1 MCLESVFRWRFHW
14 QHKAHWIVAGLG
26 AVAGAGCFEVHLTSY
41 MRERARSERASPDC
55 EKQRRR
61 ILAGLE
67 VVADCILEIPASI
80 DPLDAVASSQVIDA
94 LREAN
99 SASIS
104 CQSLNL
110 ALLDE
115 EKNRVGADTEC
126 MFGWDV
132 GKRRCVPVWGTGSE
146 NSAVLDSAEAK
157 ICSLQAAIAAAET
170 MMQIDHVVP

>member
-1 MCLESVFRWRFHW
+1 
-14 QHKAHWIVAGLG
+14 
-26 AVAGAGCFEVHLTSY
+26 
-41 MRERARSERASPDC
+41 MRERVKNERASPDC

-61 ILAGLE
+61 ILAGVE
-67 VVADCILEIPASI
+67 DVSDCILKIPASL

-94 LREAN
+94 LQEAN

-104 CQSLNL
+104 FQSLNL
-110 ALLDE
+110 VLLDE
-115 EKNRVGADTEC
+115 EKGQVGADTAC

-132 GKRRCVPVWGTGSE
+132 DKTRCVPVWGTGSE

-170 MMQIDHVVP
+170 MMQIDHIVP